1 MNILKKNQLEL
12 IARAEWMAEQTND
25 YQLIKKYMSSRYE
38 DIVLTDLQQLKLKRW
53 QFIYD
58 QLSSGK
64 YSDEDVRHQIV
75 QHFKISESQ
84 SYADLRTAKDLF
96 STTLYINKKFEIIKD
111 IKLLEIMMRKAREA
125 NKGDDYAKLQKA
137 KNELYKMLPDEDD
150 VPGDYF
156 EPRKNEFVYDPSL
169 LGVTPISNDK
179 MRDLIDQIKRETG
192 IIDIDYTIIED
203 EHEENPL

>member
-1 MNILKKNQLEL
+1 MTNVLQKNQMGLQ
-12 IARAEWMAEQTND
+12 ARADWMAEQTND
-25 YQLIKKYMSSRYE
+25 YQLIKQYMSSRY
-38 DIVLTDLQQLKLKRW
+38 DDLVLTDIQQLKLRRW

-64 YSDEDVRHQIV
+64 YSDDDVRHQVI

-84 SYADLRTAKDLF
+84 SYADMRTAKDLF

-125 NKGDDYAKLQKA
+125 NKGDDYAKLQKV

-150 VPGDYF
+150 VPADYF
-156 EPRKNEFVYDPSL
+156 EPRKIEILYDPKI
-169 LGVTPISNDK
+169 LGVTPLSNQK
-179 MRDLIDQIKRETG
+179 MRDLLDLIARETG
-192 IIDIDYTIIED
+192 IVEDIDYTSVED
-203 EHEENPL
+203 ENN